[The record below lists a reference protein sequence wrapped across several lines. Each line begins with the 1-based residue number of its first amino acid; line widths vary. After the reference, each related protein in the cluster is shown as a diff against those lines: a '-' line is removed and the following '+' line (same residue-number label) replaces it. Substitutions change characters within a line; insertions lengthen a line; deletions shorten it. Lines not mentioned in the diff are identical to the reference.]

1 MVVWVERWVYE
12 HHATYVESK
21 MGGRVHARN
30 ASPGSGVEGSQGYHR
45 PSKPEVQTDRSP
57 SRSIQ
62 REEKKRGCLRPL
74 KWCHSQSRLDIA

>member
-21 MGGRVHARN
+21 MGGRVHAMRTG
-30 ASPGSGVEGSQGYHR
+30 PGSGVEGGQGYHR

-57 SRSIQ
+57 SRSIR
-62 REEKKRGCLRPL
+62 REEKRGCHRPPKL
-74 KWCHSQSRLDIA
+74 CHSQSRLDIA